1 MNFIYFTKCAWMN
14 FHGKN
19 KVIPPDIPDLF
30 LNGLSIERVHD
41 FKYIG
46 LNLDNTLCWTKH
58 INEVCSRLNRFFSI
72 FRYLRDKI
80 PFHLKRQIFLT
91 TVSPIINYGIELYG
105 SSTKNN
111 ISKLQSKQNQLL
123 KVLFNKDW
131 FYNTNLLHKEGRL
144 LKVND
149 LHSLRILTFVRKC
162 LNKETI
168 PLFHE
173 YFTLLHENHDHDTR
187 NDLLTKTIRSQTA
200 AGDKRIKSVGSILW
214 NQSYTARKYLNH
226 TIETYKHKLKDYFI
240 DSYST

>member
-1 MNFIYFTKCAWMN
+1 MTVNVSKCAWMI

-19 KVIPPDIPDLF
+19 KVVPPDIPDLF
-30 LNGLSIERVHD
+30 LNGLSIERVND

-46 LNLDNTLCWTKH
+46 LNLDNTLSWTKH
-58 INEVCSRLNRFFSI
+58 INEVCSRLNRFFGI

-80 PFHLKRQIFLT
+80 PFHLKRQLFLT

-105 SSTKNN
+105 SSTKKN

-144 LKVND
+144 LKVID
-149 LHSLRILTFVRKC
+149 LHRLRILTFVRKC

-168 PLFHE
+168 
-173 YFTLLHENHDHDTR
+173 
-187 NDLLTKTIRSQTA
+187 
-200 AGDKRIKSVGSILW
+200 
-214 NQSYTARKYLNH
+214 
-226 TIETYKHKLKDYFI
+226 
-240 DSYST
+240 